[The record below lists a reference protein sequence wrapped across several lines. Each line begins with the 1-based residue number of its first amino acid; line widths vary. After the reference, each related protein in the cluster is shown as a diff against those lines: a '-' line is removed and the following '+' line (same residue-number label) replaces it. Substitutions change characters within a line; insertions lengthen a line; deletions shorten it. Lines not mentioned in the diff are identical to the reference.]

1 MLTPQRKMC
10 SAVLTVSC
18 NLSMGCEVEFAYS
31 PQLKR
36 SHSDSIGSDNDNFC
50 RDKKFKCDE
59 ETDAV
64 TVPTIDCREISLSK
78 YDTDEMNPI
87 DTRSYGQ
94 QNETEHNQVQ
104 LTKSKSDP
112 VSNLLGD
119 YPYVNNFP
127 DLNVVHEDADD
138 GSQDH
143 DHEVD
148 NSVSQENS
156 EVEEPLGVEDVSS
169 STLCPSESEQ
179 CFSSRVSSELETIF
193 YSDRTSSEYIPMLN
207 KHMRVYTPVS
217 FWDAE
222 L

>member
-1 MLTPQRKMC
+1 MY

-18 NLSMGCEVEFAYS
+18 NLSMGCEVEFACS
-31 PQLKR
+31 RRLKR
-36 SHSDSIGSDNDNFC
+36 SHSDSIGNDNDNSC
-50 RDKKFKCDE
+50 RDKKFKCDAD
-59 ETDAV
+59 TDAV
-64 TVPTIDCREISLSK
+64 TVPIIDCREISLSK
-78 YDTDEMNPI
+78 CDTDEMNPI

-94 QNETEHNQVQ
+94 QNETEHNQAQ
-104 LTKSKSDP
+104 LTRSKSDP

-127 DLNVVHEDADD
+127 DLNVVHEVD
-138 GSQDH
+138 GSQG
-143 DHEVD
+143 HEVD
-148 NSVSQENS
+148 NSVSQDNS

-169 STLCPSESEQ
+169 STLCPSESEL
-179 CFSSRVSSELETIF
+179 CFSSGVSSELETIF

-207 KHMRVYTPVS
+207 KHMREYTPVS